1 MKVVFERNKA
11 HFAAIALPIA
21 KNVTK
26 LQPKITIRKAM
37 NKS

>member
-1 MKVVFERNKA
+1 MKVVFERNEE
-11 HFAAIALPIA
+11 HFAAIALPMA

-26 LQPKITIRKAM
+26 LQPKTTIRKAM

>member
-1 MKVVFERNKA
+1 MKVVFERNEA
-11 HFAAIALPIA
+11 HFEAIAHPMA

-26 LQPKITIRKAM
+26 LQPKTTIRKAM